1 MIYVV
6 TERATGAEV
15 YRYDSV
21 EPIEWAGMEFDKYSH
36 DLAPEPATPEFGAP
50 QEPRF
55 VSKVVYLRRFT
66 PEERT
71 GIRAAAKAD
80 PFLEDYLEMM
90 ALADEIDLNDADVID
105 AVNKLE
111 AVGLIGTGRAQEIL
125 YGN

>member
-6 TERATGAEV
+6 TNKLTGAEV

-21 EPIEWAGMEFDKYSH
+21 EPVEWAGMEFDKYSH
-36 DLAPEPATPEFGAP
+36 APAPAPTPPEFSAP

-71 GIRAAAKAD
+71 GIRAVAKAD

-90 ALADEIDLNDADVID
+90 ALADEIDLNDPDVVD

-111 AVGLIGTGRAQEIL
+111 AAGLIAAGRAQEIL